1 MSELSLQQPFAPL
14 RTRRWREHSAL
25 PGFGLTMGFAL
36 TYMGLL
42 VIVPLAGLVIYS
54 AGQTP
59 LEFWRAATDERV
71 LMSYWV
77 SFSASLIAAS
87 INAVFGTIV
96 AWCLVRY
103 EFPGRRLL
111 DAMVDL
117 PFALPTA
124 VSGIALTTLFASNG
138 MLGQWLEPLGVQVA
152 FTRLGIIVAL
162 TLISMPFV
170 VRTLQPAIEEL
181 DLALEEASASMG
193 ADRWTTLRRVVMP
206 MLLPALMTGFTL
218 AFARALGEF
227 GSVIFIAGNIPF
239 QTEIAPLLIVIKLE
253 QFDYLGATA
262 IATTMMLASLALLI
276 MINLLQAWHR
286 RRTGLGR

>member
-1 MSELSLQQPFAPL
+1 MSELSLQRPFAPV
-14 RTRRWREHSAL
+14 RGRRWRQYSAL
-25 PGFGLTMGFAL
+25 PGFGLAMGFAL

-42 VIVPLAGLVIYS
+42 IVVPLAGLVIYS

-71 LMSYWV
+71 LVSYWV
-77 SFSASLIAAS
+77 SFSTSLVAAL

-103 EFPGRRLL
+103 DFPGRRLL

-124 VSGIALTTLFASNG
+124 VSGIALTTLFASSG
-138 MLGQWLEPLGVQVA
+138 LLGQWLEPLGIQVA

-181 DLALEEASASMG
+181 DPALEEASASMG
-193 ADRWTTLRRVVMP
+193 ADRWITLRRVVMP
-206 MLLPALMTGFTL
+206 MLFPALLTGFTL

-276 MINLLQAWHR
+276 VINLLQAWHR
-286 RRTGLGR
+286 RRTGQGQ